1 MPSAKYSAILFR
13 NVRTET
19 PSRRAD
25 AVRLPWV
32 LASVSKTKS
41 RSTSRMGEPTSHR
54 GDGGAT
60 QRKPEREATCVP
72 LRYSTPQCPPC
83 PSSGDNKVNDFLTRS
98 IRHEDGSAARLNLSK
113 LILQI

>member
-1 MPSAKYSAILFR
+1 MSSAKYSAILFR

-19 PSRRAD
+19 PSRCAD

-54 GDGGAT
+54 ARRRRDA
-60 QRKPEREATCVP
+60 VP
-72 LRYSTPQCPPC
+72 LRYSTLQCPPC
-83 PSSGDNKVNDFLTRS
+83 PSSGDNKKVNDFLTRS
-98 IRHEDGSAARLNLSK
+98 IRHEDGSAAGLNVSK
-113 LILQI
+113 LIL